1 MLSPLI
7 APSALDRAVELGRSG
22 NPVVVVDTLPA
33 DLTPDDHPL
42 ADLAWRIR
50 ILQRDH
56 EIRRVR
62 ELGIPVVSWTGP
74 TSLDGFLRDLARRA
88 RRPRLVRR

>member
-1 MLSPLI
+1 M
-7 APSALDRAVELGRSG
+7 
-22 NPVVVVDTLPA
+22 VDTLPL

-42 ADLAWRIR
+42 AALAWRIR

-56 EIRRVR
+56 EISRVQA
-62 ELGIPVVSWTGP
+62 LGIPVVRWSDP

-88 RRPRLVRR
+88 RRPRLARR